1 MAGAGAAC
9 RHAAPRG
16 PLPCFASAYQACP
29 STRWLSSDSI
39 LFCCCYHIMKPKRT
53 PAAMVIMF
61 VSIQQQRTFT
71 SSKPTASN
79 CIYKPKEGGVLFTAV
94 QSQFRDDA

>member
-1 MAGAGAAC
+1 
-9 RHAAPRG
+9 
-16 PLPCFASAYQACP
+16 
-29 STRWLSSDSI
+29 
-39 LFCCCYHIMKPKRT
+39 MKPKRT